1 MDKRLKR
8 GLILS
13 GLLWLLALLFAFV
26 AVGFAMTALTLGFLG
41 FVVLFYSLALCR
53 RWKKAMIAVSL
64 LLALGFG
71 CFLAAEIPVIAGA
84 RPDENPEAEY
94 LVVMG
99 AGIIGTEPSL
109 SLRDRLEA
117 ARDYLNEYPQ
127 AVAIVSGSR
136 APDEIVSEASV
147 MKRWLEE
154 QGIAPERILLEEQAD
169 SSYEN
174 VQYSLAMIEARGG
187 DADGP
192 VAFVTSEYH
201 LYRTCLLAESQGC
214 EPLGVAAKTSYFT
227 LMLNY
232 LLREAFALWEIWVF
246 GVGH

>member
-8 GLILS
+8 GIILS
-13 GLLWLLALLFAFV
+13 GCLWLLALLVGFV
-26 AVGFAMTALTLGFLG
+26 AVGFAMTALVLAALG
-41 FVVLFYSLALCR
+41 FVVLFYSLALSR
-53 RWKKAMIAVSL
+53 RWKKAMLAVSL
-64 LLALGFG
+64 VLALGFG
-71 CFLAAEIPVIAGA
+71 CFLAAELPVIAGT
-84 RPDENPEAEY
+84 RPTENPEAEY

-99 AGIIGTEPSL
+99 AGIRGTEPSL

-117 ARDYLNEYPQ
+117 ALAYLNEYPE
-127 AVAIVSGSR
+127 AVAIVSGSQ

-154 QGIAPERILLEEQAD
+154 RGIAPERILLEEQAD

-174 VQYSLAMIEARGG
+174 VLYSLAMIEALGG
-187 DADGP
+187 DPEGP

-201 LYRTCLLAESQGC
+201 LYRTCLIAEAQGC
-214 EPLGVAAKTSYFT
+214 QPLGVAGKSSYFV

-232 LLREAFALWEIWVF
+232 LFREAFAVWEIWIF
-246 GVGH
+246 GFGH